1 MLRRNADI
9 LALAIMVLA
18 FFAGKAWWAHV
29 QAREAGM
36 GPLGA
41 PHVWMIQP
49 SGGHFSCPDL
59 SGVIGG
65 LPR

>member
-29 QAREAGM
+29 QARQATL
-36 GPLGA
+36 GPFDA
-41 PHVWMIQP
+41 PRVWMIQP
-49 SGGHFSCPDL
+49 LGDSFSCPDL
-59 SGVIGG
+59 SGVIDG
-65 LPR
+65 LRR